1 MTKHTT
7 IDDGLP
13 KYQIP
18 LEEASKLIESNIK
31 IISSSSSMDTCGIRV
46 KTINTVGS
54 KLAHAKPR
62 ENRVRVTTLKQRL
75 AKVMHR
81 LYDLEPENVSEKTLN
96 ADLGVNLYQM
106 EDY

>member
-46 KTINTVGS
+46 KTLHTVAS
-54 KLAHAKPR
+54 KPAYAKPR
-62 ENRVRVTTLKQRL
+62 ENKVRVITLRQRL
-75 AKVMHR
+75 GKVMHR
-81 LYDLEPENVSEKTLN
+81 LYDLEPETVPEKPLN